1 MERREGKSSLL
12 HEVDRLCGV
21 ALLPGFDLDKNNPI
35 SITTD
40 QVNLALSSSVTTN
53 QDFHPAATQKL
64 GGDSFSTVAQ
74 PSTPDR
80 PTEPA
85 IEWIRFG

>member
-1 MERREGKSSLL
+1 MQRREGQSSLL
-12 HEVDRLCGV
+12 PEVDRLRGV
-21 ALLPGFDLDKNNPI
+21 ALLPGFDLNKNNPVA
-35 SITTD
+35 ITTD

-53 QDFHPAATQKL
+53 QDFHPSATQKL
-64 GGDSFSTVAQ
+64 GGDSFSTVTQ

-80 PTEPA
+80 PAEPA